1 MTVPTPAV
9 VILAGFLRRQQRALL
24 LGFALLA
31 ATGAYIS
38 LRLPV
43 SLFPLIDFPRLVV
56 SVDSG
61 DQPADAMEIA
71 VTRPVELA
79 VHNARHLHS
88 VRSTTSRGSAELS
101 INFEWGSDM
110 QAALLQTQAALAELA
125 PRLPA
130 GTRFE
135 VRRMDPTVFPMLAY
149 SLTGPPGE
157 IAGEAGAV
165 ALRDLADYRLAPLLS
180 AIPGVARVEVQG
192 GAIAECRV
200 QVDPGRLRGYGLSF
214 DALAQAI
221 AAGNVLQA
229 VGRIEDRS
237 TLYLTL
243 TDSRVTACEQLGSVV
258 VRGGNSGLLRLA
270 QVARIAPG
278 VQPQWQRV
286 VANGRD
292 AVLVQVYQQP
302 GASALA
308 LVEAAKAQ
316 IKTFVAKLPQET
328 KLATWYDQSEL
339 VGAAA
344 GSVRDAI
351 VIGTLLAGLVLLA
364 FLRSWRLTLVAALV
378 VPMVLLTTCLLLHLA
393 GETLNIM
400 SLGGMAAAVGLIVDD
415 VIVMLEH
422 MVRRAR
428 AAPGLDRLAT
438 AAEFTRPLAG
448 SSAAT
453 LVVFAPLALLS
464 GVSGGFFKALALT
477 MASALA
483 MSFLAAWLIVPLLTA
498 RLLRSADLER
508 DDAGPL
514 LARVQ
519 AAYSRLLTR
528 LLRRPALL
536 LAGLLPLVL
545 LGGLGYRQIGS
556 GFMPHM
562 DEGGFVLDYVAAPGT
577 SLAETGRLL
586 GQVEALLRADP
597 AVETYSGRIGL
608 QLGGGLTEANTG
620 DFFVRL
626 KALPRD
632 PIDGVMDRLREQI
645 TAAVPGLEIE
655 MMLLMEDVIGDLTAN
670 PQPIEIKLLGE
681 DAELLRRTAPQ
692 VARAIAAVPG
702 IVDVKDGIVLAGDA
716 LTVVVDRERAAIEGL
731 DPERI
736 ASAARTWLDG
746 LIVTTLQ
753 QSYKNVGVRLS
764 VPVGLRAHVEDIEQ
778 TPLQAADGHWV
789 TLRRVAQVRT
799 DVGQAQISRDNG
811 QRMVAVTAR
820 LAGRDLGSGAA
831 QVQQLLAQPGLLPAG
846 VQFEMGGLYAQQ
858 RTAFADLAAV
868 FGAALALSLL
878 LLTVLFR
885 SLRTAAAVL
894 LMPLLASAA
903 VFAGL
908 WLAGSE
914 LDISA
919 LMGLTMIVGIVTEV
933 AIFYL
938 TELDAQR
945 AIGVAPTTALVQAGV
960 SRLRP
965 IAMTTLAA
973 MFALA
978 PLALGIGAGSAML
991 QPLAIAIEAG
1001 LAVQLPLVL
1010 LVLPVLLA
1018 ALQGTRF
1025 ITSENP
1031 DA

>member
-1 MTVPTPAV
+1 MT
-9 VILAGFLRRQQRALL
+9 LSGFLRHQERALL

-31 ATGAYIS
+31 AAGAYVS
-38 LRLPV
+38 LGLPV
-43 SLFPLIDFPRLVV
+43 GLFPQIDFPRLVV
-56 SVDSG
+56 SVESG
-61 DQPADAMEIA
+61 DQPADTMEIS

-79 VHNARHLHS
+79 VHVARHLVG
-88 VRSTTSRGSAELS
+88 VRSATSRGSAELS

-110 QAALLQTQAALAELA
+110 QAALLETQAALAQL
-125 PRLPA
+125 LPQLPP

-157 IAGEAGAV
+157 ATSAV
-165 ALRDLADYRLAPLLS
+165 ALRDLADYTLAPLLS
-180 AIPGVARVEVQG
+180 AIPGVARVGVQG

-200 QVDPGRLRGYGLSF
+200 DVDPGRLRGYGLGF
-214 DALAQAI
+214 DTLARALAT
-221 AAGNVLQA
+221 GNILQA

-237 TLYLTL
+237 TLYLAL
-243 TDSRVTACEQLGSVV
+243 TDSRASSCEQLAGIV
-258 VRGGNSGLLRLA
+258 VRGSNGGLLHLREVA
-270 QVARIAPG
+270 QIAPG
-278 VQPQWQRV
+278 IQPQWQQV
-286 VANGRD
+286 TADGHD
-292 AVLVQVYQQP
+292 AVLLQVYQQP
-302 GASALA
+302 GANALA
-308 LVEAAKAQ
+308 LAK
-316 IKTFVAKLPQET
+316 VAGEKISAFTRRLPPGVQ
-328 KLATWYDQSEL
+328 LASWYDQSEL

-351 VIGTLLAGLVLLA
+351 LIGTLLAGLVLLA
-364 FLRSWRLTLVAALV
+364 FLRSWHLTLVAALV
-378 VPMVLLTTCLLLHLA
+378 VPAVLLATCLLLHLF
-393 GETLNIM
+393 GQTLNIM

-422 MVRRAR
+422 LVRRAR
-428 AAPGLDRLAT
+428 TAPNADLLTA

-483 MSFLAAWLIVPLLTA
+483 VSFLAAWLIVPLLTA
-498 RLLRSADLER
+498 RLLRAADLER

-514 LARVQ
+514 LTRIQDGYRA
-519 AAYSRLLTR
+519 LLTR

-536 LAGLLPLVL
+536 LIGLLPLLVL
-545 LGGLGYRQIGS
+545 AGVGYRQIGS

-577 SLAETGRLL
+577 ALTETDRLL
-586 GQVEALLRADP
+586 QQVESLLRADP
-597 AVETYSGRIGL
+597 AVETYSRRTGL
-608 QLGGGLTEANTG
+608 QLGGGLTEANQG

-626 KALPRD
+626 KPPPRD
-632 PIDGVMDRLREQI
+632 PIDTVMDRLRGRIQ
-645 TAAVPGLEIE
+645 AAVPGLEIE
-655 MMLLMEDVIGDLTAN
+655 FTLLMEDVIGDLTAV

-681 DAELLRRTAPQ
+681 DADLLRQTAPR
-692 VARAIAAVPG
+692 VAKAIAGVSG
-702 IVDVKDGIVLAGDA
+702 MVDIKNGIVLAGDA

-736 ASAARTWLDG
+736 AGAVRGWLDG

-753 QSYKNVGVRLS
+753 QSYKNVGVRLG

-789 TLRRVAQVRT
+789 TLQRVAQVRT
-799 DVGQAQISRDNG
+799 DVGQPQIGRDNG

-820 LAGRDLGSGAA
+820 LAGRDMGSAA
-831 QVQQLLAQPGLLPAG
+831 AEVQRVLAQPGLLPPG
-846 VQFEMGGLYAQQ
+846 VQFELGGLYAQQ

-878 LLTVLFR
+878 LLTALFR
-885 SLRTAAAVL
+885 RLRTAVVAL
-894 LMPLLASAA
+894 SMPLLASAA

-908 WLAGSE
+908 WLTGSE

-919 LMGLTMIVGIVTEV
+919 LMGLTLVVGIVTEV
-933 AIFYL
+933 TIFYL
-938 TELDAQR
+938 TEFDEQHTVETSP
-945 AIGVAPTTALVQAGV
+945 AIALVQAGIN
-960 SRLRP
+960 RLRP

-973 MFALA
+973 MLALA
-978 PLALGIGAGSAML
+978 PLALGLGAGSAML

-1010 LVLPVLLA
+1010 LVLPVVLA
-1018 ALQGTRF
+1018 ALGR
-1025 ITSENP
+1025 IAPPSS
-1031 DA
+1031 

>member
-1 MTVPTPAV
+1 MTLGSV
-9 VILAGFLRRQQRALL
+9 LRRQQRALL

-31 ATGAYIS
+31 AAGAYVG

-43 SLFPLIDFPRLVV
+43 SLFPPIDFPRLVV
-56 SVDSG
+56 SIDSG
-61 DQPADAMEIA
+61 DQPADAMEIT
-71 VTRPVELA
+71 VTRPAELA
-79 VHNARHLHS
+79 VRSARHLVG

-101 INFEWGSDM
+101 INFDWGSDM
-110 QAALLQTQAALAELA
+110 QGALLQTQAALAELL

-149 SLTGPPGE
+149 SLTGPDGS
-157 IAGEAGAV
+157 AV
-165 ALRDLADYRLAPLLS
+165 ALRDLADYTLAPLLS
-180 AIPGVARVEVQG
+180 AIPGVARVGVQG

-200 QVDPGRLRGYGLSF
+200 DVDPGRLRGYGLGF
-214 DALAQAI
+214 DTLAQALT
-221 AAGNVLQA
+221 AGNALRA

-237 TLYLTL
+237 TLYLAL
-243 TDSRVTACEQLGSVV
+243 ADSRVTACDQLARVV
-258 VRGGNSGLLRLA
+258 VRGGNGGLLRLD
-270 QVARIAPG
+270 QLARIAPG

-286 VANGRD
+286 TADGRD

-302 GASALA
+302 GANA
-308 LVEAAKAQ
+308 LVLAQAARTQLKA
-316 IKTFVAKLPQET
+316 FAPRVPPGV

-351 VIGTLLAGLVLLA
+351 LIGTLLAGLVLLA
-364 FLRSWRLTLVAALV
+364 FLRSWHLTLVAALV
-378 VPMVLLTTCLLLHLA
+378 VPAVLLTTCLLLYLF
-393 GETLNIM
+393 GQTLNIM
-400 SLGGMAAAVGLIVDD
+400 SLGAMAAAVGLIVDD

-422 MVRRAR
+422 LVRRAR
-428 AAPGLDRLAT
+428 QAPAADQFAA

-464 GVSGGFFKALALT
+464 GVTGGFFKALALT
-477 MASALA
+477 MAASLA
-483 MSFLAAWLIVPLLTA
+483 VSFLAAWLIVPLLTA
-498 RLLRSADLER
+498 RLLRDADLAR

-514 LARVQ
+514 LSRVQ
-519 AAYSRLLTR
+519 AGYRALLTR
-528 LLRRPALL
+528 LLRQPVLVLVGVLPL
-536 LAGLLPLVL
+536 LALGLI
-545 LGGLGYRQIGS
+545 GYRQLGS

-577 SLAETGRLL
+577 SLTETSRLL
-586 GQVEALLRADP
+586 AQVETLLRADP
-597 AVETYSGRIGL
+597 AVATYSGRTGL
-608 QLGGGLTEANTG
+608 QLGGGLTEANQG

-632 PIDGVMDRLREQI
+632 PIDAVMDRLRQRIE
-645 TAAVPGLEIE
+645 TAVPGLQIE
-655 MMLLMEDVIGDLTAN
+655 MMLLMEDVIGDLTAV
-670 PQPIEIKLLGE
+670 PQPIEVKLLGE
-681 DAELLRRTAPQ
+681 DAGLLRRTAPQ

-702 IVDVKDGIVLAGDA
+702 IVDLKDGIVLAGDA
-716 LTVVVDRERAAIEGL
+716 LTVVVDREQAAIEGL
-731 DPERI
+731 DPDRV
-736 ASAARTWLDG
+736 ASAARTWIDG
-746 LIVTTLQ
+746 LLVTALQ
-753 QSYKNVGVRLS
+753 QPYKDVGVRLG
-764 VPVGLRAHVEDIEQ
+764 VPAALRAHVDDIEQ
-778 TPLQAADGHWV
+778 LPLQAADGHW
-789 TLRRVAQVRT
+789 LALKRVARLRT

-820 LAGRDLGSGAA
+820 LAGRDLGSAA
-831 QVQQLLAQPGLLPAG
+831 AEVQRVLARPGLLPTG
-846 VQFEMGGLYAQQ
+846 VRAQLGGLYAQQ
-858 RTAFADLAAV
+858 RAAFRDLTAV

-885 SLRTAAAVL
+885 RLRTAVAVL
-894 LMPLLASAA
+894 LLPLLASAA

-908 WLAGSE
+908 WLTGSE

-919 LMGLTMIVGIVTEV
+919 LMGLTMIIGIVTEV

-938 TELDAQR
+938 TEVDAQR
-945 AIGVAPTTALVQAGV
+945 AEGTPAADIPVQAGV

-973 MFALA
+973 MLALA
-978 PLALGIGAGSAML
+978 PLALGLGAGSAML

-1018 ALQGTRF
+1018 ATQRTAPATPFRA
-1025 ITSENP
+1025 SR
-1031 DA
+1031 DV

>member
-1 MTVPTPAV
+1 MALTLGGV
-9 VILAGFLRRQQRALL
+9 LRRQQRALL

-31 ATGAYIS
+31 AAGAYVS

-43 SLFPLIDFPRLVV
+43 SLFPQIDFPRLVV
-56 SVDSG
+56 SVESG
-61 DQPADAMEIA
+61 DQPADAMEIT

-79 VHNARHLHS
+79 VHGARHLLG

-101 INFEWGSDM
+101 LNFDWGSDM
-110 QAALLQTQAALAELA
+110 QAALLQTQAALAELLTQ
-125 PRLPA
+125 LPT

-149 SLTGPPGE
+149 SLTGPDGS
-157 IAGEAGAV
+157 AV
-165 ALRDLADYRLAPLLS
+165 ALRELADYTLAPLLS
-180 AIPGVARVEVQG
+180 AIPGVARVDAQG

-200 QVDPGRLRGYGLSF
+200 DIDPDRLRGYGLGF
-214 DALAQAI
+214 DAVAQAL

-229 VGRIEDRS
+229 IGRIEDRA
-237 TLYLTL
+237 TLYLAL
-243 TDSRVTACEQLGSVV
+243 TDSRVTACAQLAGIV
-258 VRGGNSGLLRLA
+258 VRGGNSGLLRLN
-270 QVARIAPG
+270 QVAAIAPG

-286 VANGRD
+286 TADGRD

-302 GASALA
+302 GANALA
-308 LVEAAKAQ
+308 LAKAARTQ
-316 IKTFVAKLPQET
+316 IQSFTPRLPPGVR
-328 KLATWYDQSEL
+328 LATWYDQSEL

-351 VIGTLLAGLVLLA
+351 LIGTLLAGLVLLA
-364 FLRSWRLTLVAALV
+364 FLRSLRLTLVAALV
-378 VPMVLLTTCLLLHLA
+378 VPAVLLTTGLLLYLF
-393 GETLNIM
+393 GQTLNIM

-422 MVRRAR
+422 LVRRAR
-428 AAPGLDRLAT
+428 QTPTADRLAA
-438 AAEFTRPLAG
+438 AAEFTRPLTG

-453 LVVFAPLALLS
+453 LLVFAPLALLS

-477 MASALA
+477 MALALA
-483 MSFLAAWLIVPLLTA
+483 VSFLTAWLIVPLLTA
-498 RLLRSADLER
+498 RLLRNADLDH

-514 LARVQ
+514 LTRLQ
-519 AAYSRLLTR
+519 AGYSTLLTR
-528 LLRRPALL
+528 LLQRPALL
-536 LAGLLPLVL
+536 LVGLLPLLL
-545 LGGLGYRQIGS
+545 LGGLGYRQLGS

-562 DEGGFVLDYVAAPGT
+562 DEGGFILDYVAAPGT
-577 SLAETGRLL
+577 SLAETDRLL
-586 GQVEALLRADP
+586 RQVEALLRADP
-597 AVETYSGRIGL
+597 AVETYSGRTGL
-608 QLGGGLTEANTG
+608 QLGGGLTEANQG

-626 KALPRD
+626 KALPRA
-632 PIDGVMDRLREQI
+632 PIDAVMDRLREQI
-645 TAAVPGLEIE
+645 EVAVPGLEIE

-681 DAELLRRTAPQ
+681 DADLLRRTAPR
-692 VARAIAAVPG
+692 VARAIDKVPG
-702 IVDVKDGIVLAGDA
+702 MVDVKDGIVLAGDA
-716 LTVVVDRERAAIEGL
+716 LTVAVDRERAAIEGI

-746 LIVTTLQ
+746 QLVTTLQ
-753 QSYKNVGVRLS
+753 QSYKEVAVRLG
-764 VPVGLRAHVEDIEQ
+764 VPAALRAHVEDIAQ
-778 TPLQAADGHWV
+778 IPMQAADGHW
-789 TLRRVAQVRT
+789 LPLNRVARLRT

-820 LAGRDLGSGAA
+820 LAGRDLGSAA
-831 QVQQLLAQPGLLPAG
+831 AEVQRVLTRPGLLPAT
-846 VQFEMGGLYAQQ
+846 VRAELGGLYAQQ
-858 RTAFADLAAV
+858 RTAFRDLTAV

-878 LLTVLFR
+878 LLTVLFQR
-885 SLRTAAAVL
+885 LRTAVAAL

-914 LDISA
+914 IDISA

-978 PLALGIGAGSAML
+978 PLALGLGAGSDML
-991 QPLAIAIEAG
+991 KPLAIAIEAG
-1001 LAVQLPLVL
+1001 LVVQLPLVL
-1010 LVLPVLLA
+1010 LVLPVLLEWRGSGHPVA
-1018 ALQGTRF
+1018 
-1025 ITSENP
+1025 
-1031 DA
+1031 

>member
-1 MTVPTPAV
+1 MT
-9 VILAGFLRRQQRALL
+9 LGGFLRHQERALL

-31 ATGAYIS
+31 AAGAYVG

-43 SLFPLIDFPRLVV
+43 SLFPPIDFPRLVV
-56 SVDSG
+56 SVESG
-61 DQPADAMEIA
+61 DQPADAMEIT

-79 VHNARHLHS
+79 VRNARHLLS

-101 INFEWGSDM
+101 INFDWGSDM
-110 QAALLQTQAALAELA
+110 QATLLQTQAALTELLA
-125 PRLPA
+125 QLPP

-135 VRRMDPTVFPMLAY
+135 VRRMDPTVFPTLAY
-149 SLTGPPGE
+149 SLTGPE
-157 IAGEAGAV
+157 GAAV
-165 ALRDLADYRLAPLLS
+165 QLRDIAEYTLAPLLS
-180 AIPGVARVEVQG
+180 AIPGVARVNVQG
-192 GAIAECRV
+192 GAIGECRV
-200 QVDPGRLRGYGLSF
+200 DVDPGRLRGYGLGF
-214 DALAQAI
+214 DTLAQVLT
-221 AAGNVLQA
+221 AGNVLQA

-237 TLYLTL
+237 TLYLAL
-243 TDSRVTACEQLGSVV
+243 ADSRASSCEQLAGIV
-258 VRGGNSGLLRLA
+258 VRGGNGGLLHLGELA
-270 QVARIAPG
+270 HIAPG

-286 VANGRD
+286 TADGHD

-302 GASALA
+302 GANVLE
-308 LVEAAKAQ
+308 LAKAAHTQ
-316 IKTFVAKLPQET
+316 IQAFTPRLAPGV

-351 VIGTLLAGLVLLA
+351 VIGTVLAGLVLLA
-364 FLRSWRLTLVAALV
+364 FLRSLHLTLVAVLV
-378 VPMVLLTTCLLLHLA
+378 VPTVLLATCLLLYLF
-393 GETLNIM
+393 GQTLNIM

-428 AAPGLDRLAT
+428 QTPTADRLTT
-438 AAEFTRPLAG
+438 AAEFTRPLTG

-483 MSFLAAWLIVPLLTA
+483 VSFLAAWLIVPLLTA
-498 RLLRSADLER
+498 RLLRNTDLAR

-514 LARVQ
+514 LTRIQ
-519 AAYSRLLTR
+519 NGYSDLLTR
-528 LLRRPALL
+528 LLRRPMLIL
-536 LAGLLPLVL
+536 IGLLPLLL
-545 LGGLGYRQIGS
+545 LGGFGYHQIGS

-577 SLAETGRLL
+577 SLTETDRLL
-586 GQVEALLRADP
+586 QQVEALLRADP
-597 AVETYSGRIGL
+597 AVATYSRRTGL
-608 QLGGGLTEANTG
+608 QLGGGLTEANQG

-626 KALPRD
+626 KPLPRD
-632 PIDGVMDRLREQI
+632 PIDTVMDRLRDGIE
-645 TAAVPGLEIE
+645 ASVPGLEIE
-655 MMLLMEDVIGDLTAN
+655 MMLLMEDVIGDLTAV

-681 DAELLRRTAPQ
+681 DADLLRQTAPR
-692 VARAIAAVPG
+692 VAEAITGVSG
-702 IVDVKDGIVLAGDA
+702 MVDIKDGIVLAGDA
-716 LTVVVDRERAAIEGL
+716 LTVVVDRERAAVEGL

-736 ASAARTWLDG
+736 ASAARSWLDG
-746 LIVTTLQ
+746 LIVTSLQ
-753 QSYKNVGVRLS
+753 QSYKEIGVRLG
-764 VPVGLRAHVEDIEQ
+764 VPAAMRGHVEDIEQ
-778 TPLQAADGHWV
+778 IPLQAGDGHWV
-789 TLRRVAQVRT
+789 TLRRVARVRT

-820 LAGRDLGSGAA
+820 LAGRDMGSAA
-831 QVQQLLAQPGLLPAG
+831 AEVQRLLARPGLLPAG
-846 VQFEMGGLYAQQ
+846 VRFELGGLYAQQ
-858 RTAFADLAAV
+858 RTAFAGLAAV

-885 SLRTAAAVL
+885 RLRTAVVAL

-919 LMGLTMIVGIVTEV
+919 LMGLTMIIGIVTEV

-945 AIGVAPTTALVQAGV
+945 VAGLASAAALVRAGV
-960 SRLRP
+960 NRLRP

-973 MFALA
+973 MFALS

-1018 ALQGTRF
+1018 ASWRSLP
-1025 ITSENP
+1025 TSALTNTENP
-1031 DA
+1031 DALD